1 LTAVPLWQDHPAS
14 PPQQSREES
23 MTNLGKSGYF
33 ALPRGILTVAFA
45 AGIALVTR
53 TESAQAQGN
62 RVADIATYQGADRTQ
77 RLIDGA
83 KREGALTLYSVAPT
97 EDNTALVGAFERKY
111 GIKVTVYRAS
121 SEEIRQRV
129 LNEYRARRYDVDLIL
144 NNSPAMEALSGEKT
158 LQEVKS
164 PYLADLIPSAV
175 PPHRQWLGFC
185 LNVLV
190 QAYNTNLVKTSELPK
205 SFADLV
211 DPKWKGRIAIEAD
224 DSDWFAA
231 LVGALGEER
240 GIRLF
245 RDIAASNGFSVR
257 KGHTLLTN
265 LVSAGEV
272 PLALTIFNYTAE
284 QMKKKGAPIDW
295 FGLPPVVAM
304 PNAIALAANAS
315 RPHAAVLFLDF
326 MLSDAQKLLVERDY
340 VVTST
345 RIASALDPKSLTMM
359 DAAKILEDGDKWQ
372 RLYTQVITG
381 R

>member
-1 LTAVPLWQDHPAS
+1 
-14 PPQQSREES
+14 
-23 MTNLGKSGYF
+23 MTSGGKRGYF
-33 ALPRGILTVAFA
+33 APARGGPSAALAAAVALLLQA
-45 AGIALVTR
+45 A
-53 TESAQAQGN
+53 SAPAQDN
-62 RVADIATYQGADRTQ
+62 RVAQIATYQGADRAQ

-83 KREGALTLYSVAPT
+83 RREGALTLYSVAPT
-97 EDNTALVGAFERKY
+97 EDNAALVGAFERKF
-111 GIKVTVYRAS
+111 GIKVNVYRAS

-144 NNSPAMEALSGEKT
+144 NNAPAMEALSGEKA
-158 LQEVKS
+158 LREVKS
-164 PYLADLIPSAV
+164 PHVADLIPSAL
-175 PPHRQWLGFC
+175 PSHGQWLGFC

-190 QAYNTNLVKTSELPK
+190 QAYNTNLVKKLDLPK
-205 SFADLV
+205 SFADLA
-211 DPKWKGRIAIEAD
+211 DPKWKGKIAIEAD

-231 LVGALGEER
+231 LAGALGEER
-240 GIRLF
+240 GIKLF
-245 RDIAASNGFSVR
+245 REIAASNGFSVR

-272 PLALTIFNYTAE
+272 PLALTVFNYTAE

-304 PNAIALAANAS
+304 PNAIALAANAP
-315 RPHAAVLFLDF
+315 RPHAAVLFLEF

-345 RIASALDPKSLTMM
+345 KVASALDPKSLTMM
-359 DAAKILEDGDKWQ
+359 DAAKILQDGDKWQ

>member
-1 LTAVPLWQDHPAS
+1 MRRPRTTPRSSAP
-14 PPQQSREES
+14 SR
-23 MTNLGKSGYF
+23 
-33 ALPRGILTVAFA
+33 
-45 AGIALVTR
+45 
-53 TESAQAQGN
+53 
-62 RVADIATYQGADRTQ
+62 
-77 RLIDGA
+77 
-83 KREGALTLYSVAPT
+83 
-97 EDNTALVGAFERKY
+97 RKY
-111 GIKVTVYRAS
+111 AIKVNLYRAS

-129 LNEYRARRYDVDLIL
+129 INEYRAKRYDVDFIL
-144 NNSPAMEALSGEKT
+144 NNAPAMEALTSEKT

-164 PYLADLIPSAV
+164 PYLADLIPSAI

-190 QAYNTNLVKTSELPK
+190 QAYNTGLVKKADLPK
-205 SFADLV
+205 SFADLARSEMEGQDRDRGRRFGLV
-211 DPKWKGRIAIEAD
+211 RGARRRARGGKGIK
-224 DSDWFAA
+224 
-231 LVGALGEER
+231 
-240 GIRLF
+240 LF
-245 RDIAASNGFSVR
+245 RDIAATNGFSVR

-272 PLALTIFNYTAE
+272 PLALTVFNYTAE

-304 PNAIALAANAS
+304 PNAIALAANAP
-315 RPHAAVLFLDF
+315 RPHAAMLFFDF

-345 RIASALDPKSLTMM
+345 KVRLGDRPAVRCTMM
-359 DAAKILEDGDKWQ
+359 DAAKILQDGDKWQ

>member
-1 LTAVPLWQDHPAS
+1 
-14 PPQQSREES
+14 
-23 MTNLGKSGYF
+23 MTSVGKSEQF
-33 ALPRGILTVAFA
+33 AFKALILALA
-45 AGIALVTR
+45 ACATLLMSAAAA
-53 TESAQAQGN
+53 SAQVN
-62 RVADIATYQGADRTQ
+62 RVAEIASRQGADRTQ
-77 RLIDGA
+77 RLLDGA
-83 KREGALTLYSVAPT
+83 KRDGTVTLYSNAPT

-111 GIKVTVYRAS
+111 GIKVSLYRAS

-129 LNEYRARRYDVDLIL
+129 INEYRAKRYDVDLIL
-144 NNSPAMEALSGEKT
+144 NNAPAMEALTSEKT

-164 PYLADLIPSAV
+164 PHLGDLIPSAI
-175 PPHRQWLGFC
+175 PPHRQWIGFC

-190 QAYNTNLVKTSELPK
+190 QAYNTGLVKKADLPK
-205 SFADLV
+205 SFAELA
-211 DPKWKGRIAIEAD
+211 DPKWKGKIAIEAD

-240 GIRLF
+240 GTKLF
-245 RDIAASNGFSVR
+245 RDIAATNGFSVR

-265 LVSAGEV
+265 LVAAGEV

-295 FGLPPVVAM
+295 FALPPVVAM
-304 PNAIALAANAS
+304 PNSIALAANAP
-315 RPHAAVLFLDF
+315 RPHAAVLLFDF

-340 VVTST
+340 IVTST
-345 RIASALDPKSLTMM
+345 KVTSALDPQTLTMM
-359 DAAKILEDGDKWQ
+359 DAARILQDGDKWQ